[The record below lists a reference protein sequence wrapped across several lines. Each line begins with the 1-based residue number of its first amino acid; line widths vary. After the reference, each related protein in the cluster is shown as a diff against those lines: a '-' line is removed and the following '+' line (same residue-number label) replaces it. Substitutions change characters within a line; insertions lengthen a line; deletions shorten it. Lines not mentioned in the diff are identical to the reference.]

1 VKGTSEL
8 LEAKMPVLCTVAQVA
23 RCLALSRSGIY
34 AMMNAGQLPFV
45 KIGRSR
51 RIRLGDV
58 LTLVNSNVTGGK
70 DVAHDSHL
78 FD

>member
-1 VKGTSEL
+1 
-8 LEAKMPVLCTVAQVA
+8 
-23 RCLALSRSGIY
+23 
-34 AMMNAGQLPFV
+34 MMNAGQLPFV